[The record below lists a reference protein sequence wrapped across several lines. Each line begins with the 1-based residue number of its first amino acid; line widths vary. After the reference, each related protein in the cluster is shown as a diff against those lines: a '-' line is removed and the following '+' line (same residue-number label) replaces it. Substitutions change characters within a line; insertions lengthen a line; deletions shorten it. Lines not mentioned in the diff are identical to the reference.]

1 MGLSKS
7 RQPGSRTA
15 VGSRTRLLAYRSSP
29 ERKEGGHARRSA
41 IINVKPAPRT
51 SKEESDRKEE
61 MATLKPRRLLAT
73 VVLTMLA
80 AAVVFALPAIAAP
93 QPLATLQAH
102 LTTAKPG
109 PGDPDGHGS
118 AMIKV
123 YKTKVCYSLTAMG
136 IKPATE
142 AHIHKGAK
150 GKTGPVV
157 VPTDQTSFKPPK
169 PTSSGCSAI
178 PNSLSK
184 ALMQNPSNYYVNV
197 HNKPYPDGAIRG
209 QLLIKGM

>member
-1 MGLSKS
+1 M
-7 RQPGSRTA
+7 
-15 VGSRTRLLAYRSSP
+15 SSLHHAQAKKKAT
-29 ERKEGGHARRSA
+29 ERKSGR
-41 IINVKPAPRT
+41 V
-51 SKEESDRKEE
+51 
-61 MATLKPRRLLAT
+61 ATLTPRRLLAT

-209 QLLIKGM
+209 QLRMMKGM